1 MALKP
6 LSENA
11 RTVLAYLQEHQ
22 GEDVTYTDIAE
33 GTGLAPKSVN
43 AIITSALGNKER
55 VLATRVA
62 VEGKDKKLIVLTDLG
77 MDYDPTADDATE

>member
-11 RTVLAYLQEHQ
+11 RTVLSYLQENMDRDLNYV
-22 GEDVTYTDIAE
+22 DVAE
-33 GTGLAPKSVN
+33 GTGLPLKTVN
-43 AIITSALGNKER
+43 GIITSALGRKDR
-55 VLATRVA
+55 LLATRVA

-77 MDYDPTADDATE
+77 ASYDPTSDDEAE